1 MVEKG
6 KKRVLGLDIG
16 RRRIGLAL
24 TDESMLIAQPLKVI
38 KRSSQKDDLADI
50 VLEVVASDI
59 GRLVIG
65 MPYEMNGTEGS
76 AAAYTRRF
84 TTALEAALQAEP
96 ASSHVAIEF
105 WDERFST
112 VAVERVLIQGD
123 ARRSKRKQVIDKLA
137 AAYILQ
143 GWLDARQNKEE
154 D

>member
-1 MVEKG
+1 MFENG

-16 RRRIGLAL
+16 RARIGLAL

-50 VLEVVASDI
+50 VSEVITGDV
-59 GRLVIG
+59 GRIVIG
-65 MPYEMNGTEGS
+65 MPYEMNGTEGAS
-76 AAAYTRRF
+76 AAYTRRF
-84 TTALEAALQAEP
+84 TTALELALQAEP
-96 ASSHVAIEF
+96 VTADVAIEF

-123 ARRSKRKQVIDKLA
+123 ARRSKRKQVVDKLA

-143 GWLDARQNKEE
+143 GWLDARQNKE

>member
-1 MVEKG
+1 MVDEG
-6 KKRVLGLDIG
+6 KRVLGLDVG

-24 TDESMLIAQPLKVI
+24 TDECMFTAQPLKVI
-38 KRSSQKDDLADI
+38 HRSSQKDDLAGI
-50 VLEVVASDI
+50 VSEVTSSNI
-59 GRLVIG
+59 GRIVVG
-65 MPYEMNGTEGS
+65 MPYEMNGIEGP

-84 TTALEAALQAEP
+84 TKALEAALQAEP
-96 ASSHVAIEF
+96 ACVNVEIEF

-123 ARRSKRKQVIDKLA
+123 ARRSKRKQVVDKLA